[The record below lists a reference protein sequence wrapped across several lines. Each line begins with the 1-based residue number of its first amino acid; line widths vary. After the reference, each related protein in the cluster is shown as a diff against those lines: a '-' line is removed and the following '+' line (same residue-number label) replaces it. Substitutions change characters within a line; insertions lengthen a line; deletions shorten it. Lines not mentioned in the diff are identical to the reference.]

1 VTDALT
7 RILRAAGAALVGSL
21 ISSARTSDKVDRNRT
36 HTDAAGS
43 RPRPRTRATA
53 PAPTAAA
60 RTSIREVPLGEAL
73 AHVAYD
79 PSPDG
84 DADPG
89 EVVWTWV
96 PYQEDATQGKDRPVV
111 VLGRSGQG
119 VYVAQMT
126 SKDHDRD
133 AAQEAR
139 NGRYWLDI
147 GTGAW
152 DSKGRPSEVRL
163 DRALWVSGSD
173 VRREGAVLP
182 RATFDRVVAGLR
194 TVAEAA
200 GHPSGKPAGKSSGR
214 TS

>member
-1 VTDALT
+1 MTDTFT
-7 RILRAAGAALVGSL
+7 RILRAAGAALIGSL
-21 ISSARTSDKVDRNRT
+21 ISSARTSTKVDGHRT
-36 HTDAAGS
+36 HTETTGS

-53 PAPTAAA
+53 PAPTADAHA
-60 RTSIREVPLGEAL
+60 TVREVPLGEAL

-139 NGRYWLDI
+139 NGRHWVDI
-147 GTGAW
+147 GAGAW

-163 DRALWVSGSD
+163 DRALWVRGSE

-182 RATFDRVVAGLR
+182 RATFDKVVAGMR
-194 TVAEAA
+194 TLAEA
-200 GHPSGKPAGKSSGR
+200 SGRSSGQSSTR
-214 TS
+214 